1 MRTLVLTLAAAFA
14 LSAAAAAQ
22 TYGPSPEP
30 SPAATAAAS
39 ASPAPS
45 TGDAVP
51 PGVTAVRPIVHIK
64 DFAFVPATIT
74 VMAGQSMLFVQD
86 DQTPHTVTATDK
98 SFDSGNLDEH
108 ATWAHAFTKP
118 GTYTY
123 VCAYHPNMKGT
134 VIVK

>member
-14 LSAAAAAQ
+14 LSGAAAAQ

-30 SPAATAAAS
+30 SPAATPAAS
-39 ASPAPS
+39 AAPVTS
-45 TGDAVP
+45 AA
-51 PGVTAVRPIVHIK
+51 PGVTSVRPIVHIK

-74 VMAGQSMLFVQD
+74 VMAGQSVLFVQD
-86 DQTPHTVTATDK
+86 DQTPHTVTASDK
-98 SFDSGNLDEH
+98 SFDSGNLDQH
-108 ATWAHAFTKP
+108 QSWAHPFAKP

-123 VCAYHPNMKGT
+123 VCAYHPNMKAT